1 MNSSKELFRRG
12 LAPGAGAAVL
22 MLALWPRPA
31 AATDL
36 HYNLLSP
43 NFGGANAVA
52 FQMAQYT
59 QSLIAAKLAADA
71 AAAKAATPT
80 DPNQPFVNAIVSQL
94 NGIVAQSVAQR
105 IANSQNGQAGTIQ
118 SGSVTI
124 SYANSDGQLSVTII
138 SPSGSTTLKVPA
150 GM

>member
-1 MNSSKELFRRG
+1 MNSSKELFRRSF
-12 LAPGAGAAVL
+12 APGAGAAVL
-22 MLALWPRPA
+22 MFALAPRPA

-36 HYNLLSP
+36 HYVIQSP
-43 NFGGANAVA
+43 NLGGTNASA
-52 FQMAQYT
+52 FNMAQYS

-71 AAAKAATPT
+71 AAAKAATPA

-105 IANSQNGQAGTIQ
+105 IANAQNGQAGTIR

-138 SPSGSTTLKVPA
+138 SPSGSTTLTVPA

>member
-1 MNSSKELFRRG
+1 
-12 LAPGAGAAVL
+12 